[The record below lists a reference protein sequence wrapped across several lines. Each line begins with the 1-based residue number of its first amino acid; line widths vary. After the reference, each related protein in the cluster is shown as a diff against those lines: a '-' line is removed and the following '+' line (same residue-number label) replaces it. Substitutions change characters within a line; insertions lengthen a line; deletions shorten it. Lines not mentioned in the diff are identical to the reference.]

1 MLPLCMND
9 KWRSIVI
16 KTLTKHGNSL
26 ALVIDKPVLE
36 LLNITADTKIEI
48 STDGHA
54 LILEPARTDEHKSVL
69 KNAMDD
75 VNATYGRALKR
86 LAK

>member
-1 MLPLCMND
+1 
-9 KWRSIVI
+9 
-16 KTLTKHGNSL
+16 
-26 ALVIDKPVLE
+26 VLE

-69 KNAMDD
+69 KNAMED
-75 VNATYGRALKR
+75 VNATYGCALKR

>member
-1 MLPLCMND
+1 M
-9 KWRSIVI
+9 I

-26 ALVIDKPVLE
+26 ALVIDKPVLD

-54 LILEPARTDEHKSVL
+54 LILEPARKPSHKRAL
-69 KNAMDD
+69 KRAIED
-75 VNATYGRALKR
+75 VNAKYGRALKR
-86 LAK
+86 LAE